1 MDIIST
7 ICFTIGPATVTMECN
22 GHPIDILVGVA
33 SFGLPSK
40 PKVGYYT
47 SVFGNR
53 EWICKTMGENNI
65 DLC

>member
-33 SFGLPSK
+33 SFGSQE
-40 PKVGYYT
+40 GSFYT

-53 EWICKTMGENNI
+53 AWICKTIGEENI